1 MIYSGGSFVFLGDYK
16 MCIEI
21 FDKLE
26 ECLELWGCD
35 RCESFSY
42 ILFLV

>member
-16 MCIEI
+16 ICIEI

-26 ECLELWGCD
+26 ECLELWGRD